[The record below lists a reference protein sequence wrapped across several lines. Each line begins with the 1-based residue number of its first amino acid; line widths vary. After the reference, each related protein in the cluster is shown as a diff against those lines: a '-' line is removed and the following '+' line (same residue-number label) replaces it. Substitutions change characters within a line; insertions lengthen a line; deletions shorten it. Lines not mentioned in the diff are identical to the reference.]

1 MLLFLGI
8 AAGLAVITALALL
21 FRSSGGGDEKRRR
34 PIEWIFTPEYKRA
47 GNRGEAAAARI
58 IESVLRED
66 DRLLKNV
73 TVEYDG
79 KPAEL
84 DSVVVNK
91 YGVFIIEVKN
101 YAGQIVGGED
111 EYEWKK
117 YKTSAAGNTYEKTV
131 KNPIKQVRRQVYVLA
146 GYLKYY
152 GLNVWVRGYAMLLQG
167 NSPVESDEMLKD
179 TEEIDR
185 AIHTRDRQMLDAK
198 TVERI
203 TELLSD

>member
-8 AAGLAVITALALL
+8 AAGLAVITALAVL
-21 FRSSGGGDEKRRR
+21 FRSSGGGGEKRRR

-47 GNRGEAAAARI
+47 GSRGEAAAARI

-73 TVEYDG
+73 TIEYDG
-79 KPAEL
+79 MPAEL

-101 YAGQIVGGED
+101 YAGRIVGGED

-117 YKTSAAGNTYEKTV
+117 YKTTAAGNTYEKSV

-203 TELLSD
+203 TELLSE